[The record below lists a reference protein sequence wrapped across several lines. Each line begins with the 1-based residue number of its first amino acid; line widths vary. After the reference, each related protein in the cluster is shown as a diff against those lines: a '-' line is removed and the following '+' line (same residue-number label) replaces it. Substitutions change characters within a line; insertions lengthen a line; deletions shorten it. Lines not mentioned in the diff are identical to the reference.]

1 MVSTEIQEQQA
12 LFEWAEFAKQRH
24 PELSLLFHIGNER
37 KCSPQRGR
45 QLKMAGIK
53 PGVPD
58 ICLPVQRGKYG
69 ALWIELKRR
78 KGGTV
83 SENQRAWLEKLNENG
98 HKAVVCKGWDE
109 ARQVLEEYL
118 ASGTT
123 KTA

>member
-1 MVSTEIQEQQA
+1 
-12 LFEWAEFAKQRH
+12 
-24 PELSLLFHIGNER
+24 
-37 KCSPQRGR
+37 
-45 QLKMAGIK
+45 MAGIK

-83 SENQRAWLEKLNENG
+83 SENQRAWLEKLSEYG

-109 ARQVLEEYL
+109 ARAAIEEYL